1 MRRAIVAPPGAT
13 TPTAAR
19 RPDNAPDVAAPHTRR
34 TEARTATCAAGP
46 FVVPHP
52 QAQPRRDLVS
62 FADLAAFAANVAV
75 WLHVVTLF
83 H

>member
-1 MRRAIVAPPGAT
+1 
-13 TPTAAR
+13 
-19 RPDNAPDVAAPHTRR
+19 
-34 TEARTATCAAGP
+34 
-46 FVVPHP
+46 
-52 QAQPRRDLVS
+52 VS